1 MLGSTYG
8 HSLGRAKLA
17 LCSNTYPPPGATEPE
32 LDLHIHTLCRRI
44 LQAPMPSHLDL
55 SWHAQVTQLVM
66 SWGLFT
72 PTRCLATGCTTLW
85 LVNWEKQGADD
96 SYSAH
101 RCSVTPLEETP
112 VAMDF
117 LGAVFCVSKSTSAFI
132 LEIVA
137 GLNREGGVCGHL
149 L

>member
-1 MLGSTYG
+1 
-8 HSLGRAKLA
+8 
-17 LCSNTYPPPGATEPE
+17 
-32 LDLHIHTLCRRI
+32 
-44 LQAPMPSHLDL
+44 MPSHLDL

-85 LVNWEKQGADD
+85 LMNWEKQGADD